1 MTEYRI
7 RESGD
12 IKSQG
17 EIRAMHK
24 NTSFPRVWRENVH
37 ESIGIDPVLITPKP
51 EASAPYKIVVR
62 NGAVQTGG
70 NWVQAW
76 VEQDMFATDGE
87 GTKADKET
95 AYQANLDAAAAERV
109 RTERDSKLAK
119 TDWLALS
126 DTTMSSEWTTYREA
140 LRDVPEQGG
149 FPDTVTWPTEPSQD
163 KIGCQMILT
172 PFSLLAQT
180 VISYDIIVTALGGGS
195 PIRN

>member
-7 RESGD
+7 RESGE

-51 EASAPYKIVVR
+51 ATSADYKIVER
-62 NGAVQTGG
+62 NGAVEDGG

-76 VEQDMFATDGE
+76 VERDMFATDGDS
-87 GTKADKET
+87 TKAAKET
-95 AYQANLDAAAAERV
+95 AYQATLDAAASVSV
-109 RTERDSKLAK
+109 RTERDGLLAK

-126 DTTMSSEWTTYREA
+126 DTTMSSEWTTYRQA
-140 LRDVPEQGG
+140 LRDVTAQAG
-149 FPDTVTWPTEPSQD
+149 FPNTITWPTEP
-163 KIGCQMILT
+163 GE
-172 PFSLLAQT
+172 
-180 VISYDIIVTALGGGS
+180 
-195 PIRN
+195 

>member
-1 MTEYRI
+1 MSEYRI
-7 RESGD
+7 RESGE

-62 NGAVQTGG
+62 NGAVEDGG

-76 VEQDMFATDGE
+76 VEQDMFATDDDS
-87 GTKADKET
+87 TKAEKET
-95 AYQANLDAAAAERV
+95 AYQASLDAKASASV
-109 RTERDSKLAK
+109 RKDRDGRLTE

-126 DTTMSSEWTTYREA
+126 DTTMSSEWTTYRQA
-140 LRDVPEQGG
+140 LRDVTAQAG
-149 FPDTVTWPTEPSQD
+149 FPHTITWPTQPGE
-163 KIGCQMILT
+163 
-172 PFSLLAQT
+172 
-180 VISYDIIVTALGGGS
+180 
-195 PIRN
+195 

>member
-1 MTEYRI
+1 MSEYRI

-37 ESIGIDPVLITPKP
+37 ESIGIDPVLITPQPKS
-51 EASAPYKIVVR
+51 ASAYKHYIR

-76 VEQDMFATDGE
+76 VEQDMFSEYTDGE
-87 GTKADKET
+87 GVVHTKAAQET
-95 AYQANLDAAAAERV
+95 AHQANLDAAAAERV

-149 FPDTVTWPTEPSQD
+149 FPDTVTWPTEPS
-163 KIGCQMILT
+163 
-172 PFSLLAQT
+172 
-180 VISYDIIVTALGGGS
+180 
-195 PIRN
+195 

>member
-51 EASAPYKIVVR
+51 ESAEAYKHYTR
-62 NGAVQTGG
+62 NGAEQDANG

-76 VEQDMFATDGE
+76 VERDMFSEYTDDE
-87 GTKADKET
+87 NVTHTKAEQET
-95 AYQANLDAAAAERV
+95 AYQDGLDATAAESA
-109 RTERDSKLAK
+109 RTDRDERLAK
-119 TDWLALS
+119 TDWTASTDL
-126 DTTMSSEWTTYREA
+126 TMSTEMTTYRQA
-140 LRDVPEQGG
+140 LRDVPQQAG
-149 FPDTVTWPTEPSQD
+149 FPNTITWPEKP
-163 KIGCQMILT
+163 GE
-172 PFSLLAQT
+172 
-180 VISYDIIVTALGGGS
+180 
-195 PIRN
+195 